1 MNKAKIEREM
11 KRDQEIHQRGHFTVS
26 ERVLVDAIVD
36 IIQNQRMVEVP
47 VDFDPVRDPLNAE
60 VLRIITG

>member
-11 KRDQEIHQRGHFTVS
+11 KRDAEIHARGHFTMS

-36 IIQNQRMVEVP
+36 IIHNQREVEVP
-47 VDFDPVRDPLNAE
+47 VEFDPVITPLNDE